1 MYKLKSNLSNRSEYR
16 NCQSLYGA
24 DYIARNILANYPEV
38 QSIEL
43 IATETGETIKRYERG

>member
-24 DYIARNILANYPEV
+24 NYIARNILANCPGV
-38 QSIEL
+38 QSVEL
-43 IATETGETIKRYERG
+43 IVSETGELIKRYERG

>member
-24 DYIARNILANYPEV
+24 NYIARNILANCPEV
-38 QSIEL
+38 QSVEL
-43 IATETGETIKRYERG
+43 IASETGELIKRYERG